1 MKQYD
6 VIIIG
11 FGKGGKTLAA
21 ELAKRKLDVA
31 VVERSEKMYGGTCIN
46 IGCIPTK
53 TLVHAAKHADK
64 DASWEV
70 KKAYYRQS
78 IARKEE
84 VVSFLRQKNYHNLAD
99 NPHITVYTGIG
110 SFAGP
115 DVVEVGM
122 VEGTLQLQAPRIF
135 INTGAETVI
144 PPIEGIQG
152 NPRVYT
158 STSIMELTELP
169 AQLVIVG
176 GGYIGLEFAS
186 MYASFGSQVTVLEG
200 SSTYSSR
207 FCSCGIGK
215 RTVSLFRFNNFRAI
229 AVMYEVF
236 RLNARV
242 QSVKD
247 SDVIYRDAVTGE
259 EHQLH
264 ADAILL
270 ATGRRPNTA
279 GLNLAAAGVEVN
291 ERGAIV
297 VDDYLQ
303 TTNPKIHAI
312 GDVKG
317 GLQFTYIS
325 LDDYRI
331 LREDLFGAGERK
343 VSDRDPVSYS
353 VFIDPPLS
361 RIGLSEAEARKKGLN
376 IKVNKLPV
384 AAVPRART
392 LGDTNGLFKVV
403 VDADT
408 DKIVGCTLF
417 GPESSEVINLVAM
430 AMKTGQEYT
439 FLRDFVFTHPS
450 MSEALNDLMGF

>member
-1 MKQYD
+1 MKKYD
-6 VIIIG
+6 AIIIG

-21 ELAKRKLDVA
+21 ELAKRNRSVA
-31 VVERSEKMYGGTCIN
+31 MIERSDKMYGGTCIN

-53 TLVHAAKHADK
+53 TLVHSAKLADK
-64 DASWEV
+64 DVSWEE
-70 KKAYYRQS
+70 KQAYYRRA
-78 IARKEE
+78 IAQKEE
-84 VVSFLRQKNYHNLAD
+84 VTSFLRQKNYHNLAD

-115 DVVEVGM
+115 DVVEVRM
-122 VEGTLQLQAPRIF
+122 ADEIIRLQAPQIF
-135 INTGAETVI
+135 INTGAETII
-144 PPIEGIQG
+144 PPIEGIKD
-152 NPRVYT
+152 NKNVYT

-169 AQLVIVG
+169 ARLVIVG

-200 SSTYSSR
+200 YSELISR
-207 FCSCGIGK
+207 EDRDIAASVQSVLEQKGI
-215 RTVSLFRFNNFRAI
+215 
-229 AVMYEVF
+229 EF

-242 QSVKD
+242 QSVD
-247 SDVIYRDAVTGE
+247 GSTVVYRDAVTDE
-259 EHQLH
+259 EHRLE
-264 ADAILL
+264 ADTILL

-279 GLNLAAAGVEVN
+279 GLNLGVAGVELD
-291 ERGAIV
+291 ERGAIIINEH
-297 VDDYLQ
+297 LQ
-303 TTNPKIHAI
+303 TSNPNIRAI

-361 RIGLSEAEARKKGLN
+361 RIGMSEAEAIKKGLK

-384 AAVPRART
+384 AAIPRART

-403 VDADT
+403 VDANT
-408 DKIVGCTLF
+408 DKILGCTLF
-417 GPESSEVINLVAM
+417 GPDSSEVINLVAM

-439 FLRDFVFTHPS
+439 FLRDFIFTHPS
-450 MSEALNDLMGF
+450 MSEALNDLMSF